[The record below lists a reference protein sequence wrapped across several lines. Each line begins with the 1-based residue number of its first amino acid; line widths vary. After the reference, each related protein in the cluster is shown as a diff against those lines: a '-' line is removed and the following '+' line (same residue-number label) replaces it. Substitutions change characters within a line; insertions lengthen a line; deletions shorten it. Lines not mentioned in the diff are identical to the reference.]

1 VPKPTS
7 DQPGSRDGATRDES
21 DPSGASLPSL
31 LRRLAD
37 DGRSLLRQEVEL
49 AKIELWESARVLAGA
64 SSVAAGGVLLIVLG
78 LLLLLVFVV
87 LALGVLLGDRYW
99 LSTLLVG
106 LTLCL
111 GGAITLAKGRSRLR
125 VARLTPAESLES
137 IQDSARWAAQN
148 ARRLKPES

>member
-7 DQPGSRDGATRDES
+7 DQPSSRDSATRDAS
-21 DPSGASLPSL
+21 DPSGASLQSL

-37 DGRSLLRQEVEL
+37 DGRALLRQEVQL
-49 AKIELWESARVLAGA
+49 AKIELWESARVVAGA

-87 LALGVLLGDRYW
+87 LGLGALLGDRYW

-125 VARLTPAESLES
+125 IARLAPTDSFESL
-137 IQDSARWAAQN
+137 QDSARWAAQT